1 MQAIG
6 AVLAWGGPR
15 LLWVSALVVFVVWI
29 EKYGYGFNYSETD
42 VASILSL
49 HYLFMFLAF
58 PVFMTEAILSYRV
71 PLIPLGSRRY

>member
-6 AVLAWGGPR
+6 TTLAWVAPR
-15 LLWVSALVVFVVWI
+15 VIWVAALVVFVVWVQ
-29 EKYGYGFNYSETD
+29 KYGYGFKYSEGD
-42 VASILSL
+42 IPSLMSL

-71 PLIPLGSRRY
+71 PLITLGSRR